1 MAKDRGTKVTE
12 IKNQR
17 ERLERERVRIM
28 DDLEKIR
35 SGEGLPHRRN
45 DAARFV
51 AEQSLNLGYGGGI
64 EPSLKEKLVGD

>member
-1 MAKDRGTKVTE
+1 
-12 IKNQR
+12 
-17 ERLERERVRIM
+17 M

-51 AEQSLNLGYGGGI
+51 AEQSLNFGGVGHI
-64 EPSLKEKLVGD
+64 EPSLKEKLTADQSRLN

>member
-1 MAKDRGTKVTE
+1 
-12 IKNQR
+12 
-17 ERLERERVRIM
+17 M

-51 AEQSLNLGYGGGI
+51 AE
-64 EPSLKEKLVGD
+64 